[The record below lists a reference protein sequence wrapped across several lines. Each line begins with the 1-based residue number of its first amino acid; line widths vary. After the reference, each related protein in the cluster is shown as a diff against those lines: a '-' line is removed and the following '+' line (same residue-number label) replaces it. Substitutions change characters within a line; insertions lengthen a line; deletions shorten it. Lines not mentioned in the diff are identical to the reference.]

1 MSIIKRL
8 VPCLLAVAMVFVLAA
23 CGQQTAE
30 QPGASTQAPETQT
43 PDSSTDRPVQGH
55 KTLVVYYSASGRT
68 EEVAGY
74 IADTL
79 GGAIFELTPVEDY
92 TSSDLDWTDE
102 TSRVSREH
110 EDASLRTVELTAD
123 TVDNWQEYS
132 TVFIGYPIWWGI
144 AAWPVDGFVAA
155 NDFTGKTV
163 IPFCTSASSDMGQS
177 GELLAQLAGNGDW
190 QEGQRFGSGVSET
203 EVVDW
208 VNSLML
214 TE

>member
-8 VPCLLAVAMVFVLAA
+8 IPCLLAVAMVFVLAA

-43 PDSSTDRPVQGH
+43 PDSSTDQAVQGN

-68 EEVAGY
+68 EAVAGY

-79 GGAIFELTPVEDY
+79 EGDIFELTPVEDY

-155 NDFTGKTV
+155 NDFTGKIV